1 MWMRSARP
9 RRARRPLSWPGCPPR
24 PNRDVCESFA
34 SATGVPSSFDQ
45 VMVAPIAT
53 LTVAGLNAK
62 PLMLI
67 ATGLGDAVG
76 LGLGLAL
83 GADDALAQ
91 PTRASA
97 AMSPRPTART
107 ARRITTS
114 DRVFSSPYARVRPR
128 DDCDGH
134 SEQVGSQQRRAR
146 HGDEIRERVRS
157 RYETLGQQTDRAS
170 VLLGCLN
177 GEEIIDDRAK
187 LVTGSKTLRDDR
199 RELHAQSARI
209 AAPSFAR
216 HDRDPGDQ
224 PNDGWLVLD
233 PTLQST

>member
-1 MWMRSARP
+1 
-9 RRARRPLSWPGCPPR
+9 
-24 PNRDVCESFA
+24 
-34 SATGVPSSFDQ
+34 
-45 VMVAPIAT
+45 
-53 LTVAGLNAK
+53 
-62 PLMLI
+62 MLI

-134 SEQVGSQQRRAR
+134 SEQVGSQQRRAP
-146 HGDEIRERVRS
+146 HGDEIRQRVRS
-157 RYETLGQQTDRAS
+157 RYETLGQQTDPAS

-187 LVTGSKTLRDDR
+187 LVTGSNTLLDDR
-199 RELHAQSARI
+199 RELHAQSARST
-209 AAPSFAR
+209 AAPFPC
-216 HDRDPGDQ
+216 HDPLPSVQ
-224 PNDGWLVLD
+224 
-233 PTLQST
+233 